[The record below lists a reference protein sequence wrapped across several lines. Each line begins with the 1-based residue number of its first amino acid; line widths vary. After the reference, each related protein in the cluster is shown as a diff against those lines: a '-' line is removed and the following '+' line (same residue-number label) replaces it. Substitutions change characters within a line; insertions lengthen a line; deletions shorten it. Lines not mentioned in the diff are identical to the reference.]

1 MNLLFY
7 KFPKPLVNQFL
18 FVLDLQQEFLLVIQV
33 KSVFDIVVERYSQ
46 ILIDNYNF

>member
-18 FVLDLQQEFLLVIQV
+18 FELDLQQEFLLVIQV
-33 KSVFDIVVERYSQ
+33 KSVFGIVVERYSQ